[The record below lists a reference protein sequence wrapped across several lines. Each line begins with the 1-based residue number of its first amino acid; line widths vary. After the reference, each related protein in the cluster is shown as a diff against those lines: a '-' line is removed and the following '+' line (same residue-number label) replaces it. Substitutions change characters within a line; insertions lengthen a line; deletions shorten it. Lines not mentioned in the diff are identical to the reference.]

1 MCNTVNEVIEILIN
15 RGITVATAESCTGGM
30 VGKTITDFSGVSSV
44 YLEGVITYAN
54 EAKIR
59 LGVSEETLK
68 NYGAVSRETAK
79 EMAECVRKRAGTF
92 VGIST
97 TGVAGPGGGSREKP
111 VGLVYMGISTEKE
124 TKTYALRLFGDR
136 DTIRRK
142 TTKLVFDKLLEDFLN
157 GEN

>member
-1 MCNTVNEVIEILIN
+1 MCNTVNQVVEMLIN
-15 RGITVATAESCTGGM
+15 RGVTVATAESCTGGLL
-30 VGKTITDFSGVSSV
+30 GKTFTDFAGISSV

-68 NYGAVSRETAK
+68 DHGAVSRETAK
-79 EMAECVRKRAGTF
+79 EMAECVRRRGGADI
-92 VGIST
+92 GIST
-97 TGVAGPGGGSREKP
+97 TGIAGPGGGSREKP

-157 GEN
+157 GED

>member
-1 MCNTVNEVIEILIN
+1 MCNTVNEVIEKLIN

-30 VGKTITDFSGVSSV
+30 VGKTITDFAGVSSV

-59 LGVSEETLK
+59 LGVLDETLK
-68 NYGAVSRETAK
+68 SHGAVSRETAK
-79 EMAECVRKRAGTF
+79 EMAECVRKRAGAF
-92 VGIST
+92 VAIST

-157 GEN
+157 GED

>member
-59 LGVSEETLK
+59 LGVLGETLK
-68 NYGAVSRETAK
+68 SHGAVSRETAK
-79 EMAECVRKRAGTF
+79 EMAECVRKRAGAF

-157 GEN
+157 GED